1 MLAKFGARRNCPLDL
16 SLHRRDHCDP
26 ITQGIPMSAYIVFTR
41 ERLRVQSEMDIYSGL
56 AGGTLAGHE
65 ATAKVV
71 YGKHETL
78 EGAPIDGAVI
88 IEFPT
93 LEAARAWYESPA
105 YAAAREHR
113 FKGADYRVF
122 ITEGL

>member
-1 MLAKFGARRNCPLDL
+1 
-16 SLHRRDHCDP
+16 
-26 ITQGIPMSAYIVFTR
+26 MSAYIVFTR
-41 ERLRVQSEMDIYSGL
+41 ERLRDTAEMDTY
-56 AGGTLAGHE
+56 AGKAGSTLSGHE
-65 ATAKVV
+65 GKPLV
-71 YGKHETL
+71 YYGRNETL

-93 LEAARAWYESPA
+93 LEAAKAWYESPA
-105 YAAAREHR
+105 YVEARLHR